1 MGAAAT
7 LPDART
13 SALAPTRAADA
24 KHRVGSFA
32 RPVFE
37 ALSLSTL
44 LQYNLQAALEM
55 IPQQLTLLYSG
66 AVGEE
71 TQSPYVNLPAHSSA
85 LARLTADGGGGEK
98 KVCGCV
104 WCALALRTVVRRV
117 VLF

>member
-1 MGAAAT
+1 MDGKGGGRQGRPRHYRMRGRRHWHQLGRLMLST
-7 LPDART
+7 G
-13 SALAPTRAADA
+13 SAFLRGPCF
-24 KHRVGSFA
+24 K
-32 RPVFE
+32 
-37 ALSLSTL
+37 LSLSTL

-98 KVCGCV
+98 RCVVVCGARSPCV
-104 WCALALRTVVRRV
+104 R
-117 VLF
+117 